1 MKSDELDK
9 AIERGDIAPL
19 YYFHGDEPHLM
30 ERAVK
35 RLTERVVSPDFRD
48 FNLDIFY
55 GNESKGDDIATAAQ
69 TLPMFADRRM
79 VIVKRAGDLSS
90 AALEILA
97 SCVADPAPQTCLLFV
112 GDKIDKRKKFFLD
125 LAKKGELVEF
135 KRPYENQ
142 LGGFIRDEARG
153 LGKRIDGAAVEMLV
167 YLVGNNLGELAT
179 QLEKVSTFAGQR
191 ETLTVEDVREVVSD
205 TKVESVFD
213 LANALGERDL
223 GKSLRSLATILRD
236 GEAPLMLLAMIA
248 RHFRQL
254 WRVRELVAAKV
265 QQQEISRRT
274 GINPYFLKGI
284 MDQARNFTVADLH
297 RVFEGLYAA
306 DLALKG
312 AGGGGKPSL
321 VMERLVMDVCGMG
334 RRRR

>member
-1 MKSDELDK
+1 M
-9 AIERGDIAPL
+9 
-19 YYFHGDEPHLM
+19 
-30 ERAVK
+30 
-35 RLTERVVSPDFRD
+35 
-48 FNLDIFY
+48 
-55 GNESKGDDIATAAQ
+55 
-69 TLPMFADRRM
+69 
-79 VIVKRAGDLSS
+79 
-90 AALEILA
+90 
-97 SCVADPAPQTCLLFV
+97 
-112 GDKIDKRKKFFLD
+112 
-125 LAKKGELVEF
+125 AKKGELVEF

-142 LGGFIRDEARG
+142 LGGFIRDEARV
-153 LGKRIDGAAVEMLV
+153 LGKRLDGAAVEMLI

-179 QLEKVSTFAGQR
+179 QLEKVATFVGTR

-254 WRVRELVAAKV
+254 WRVRELTAAKV
-265 QQQEISRRT
+265 QQQEVARRT
-274 GINPYFLKGI
+274 GINPYFLKGV
-284 MDQARNFTVADLH
+284 MDQARNFTTADLR

-312 AGGGGKPSL
+312 VGGGGKPSL

-334 RRRR
+334 RRKR